1 MRLLRTLLISLLI
14 SLLVGLAIGTWI
26 RLRLEAP
33 VRYIGQLT
41 PLAGE
46 EAPEALTPPRSPLDI
61 GHTRARV
68 LHPRQH
74 EEQVG

>member
-1 MRLLRTLLISLLI
+1 MKLLRAVLISLLI

-33 VRYIGQLT
+33 VRYIGQNT
-41 PLAGE
+41 PTDA
-46 EAPEALTPPRSPLDI
+46 AVSAAPRSPLDV
-61 GHTRARV
+61 GQAGAGV
-68 LHPRQH
+68 LDARQH